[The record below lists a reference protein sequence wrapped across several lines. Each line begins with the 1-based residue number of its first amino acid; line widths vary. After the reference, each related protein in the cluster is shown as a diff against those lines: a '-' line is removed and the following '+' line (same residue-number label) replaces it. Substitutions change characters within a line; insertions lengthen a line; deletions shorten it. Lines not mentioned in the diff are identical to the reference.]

1 MADPEVDPRLQLTPS
16 DCVCAARYFR
26 RISDDIHPEVAPLW
40 RARAKRF
47 EAAARAALE
56 EE

>member
-1 MADPEVDPRLQLTPS
+1 
-16 DCVCAARYFR
+16 VCAARYFR

-47 EAAARAALE
+47 EAAALAALE
-56 EE
+56 EAKNE